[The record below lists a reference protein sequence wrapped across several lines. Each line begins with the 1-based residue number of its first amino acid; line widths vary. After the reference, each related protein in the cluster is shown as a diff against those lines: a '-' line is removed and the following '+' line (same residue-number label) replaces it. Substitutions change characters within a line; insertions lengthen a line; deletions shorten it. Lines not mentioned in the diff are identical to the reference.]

1 MLKVIAFDQGSTWI
15 WSRRL
20 ERGLFRGLVSA
31 SPAEPLSATGLMALL
46 DGLDII
52 KSRQRK
58 RYALAP

>member
-1 MLKVIAFDQGSTWI
+1 MLKVIAFDQGGTWI

-20 ERGLFRGLVSA
+20 ACGLFKGLVSA

-58 RYALAP
+58 RYALAA